1 MSIGHPDTIVRSGHP
16 ARANTHVLYACFR
29 NKRTPFVGPL
39 PEQHSSA
46 TLIWGILIDNRS
58 NRLSQTANRNAL
70 RQRVV
75 DEMLMIK
82 LIWKCINLILFVSI
96 LVDAHYELDKD
107 LIRSKAIENDYGVK
121 WGRRR
126 IKYVFWIETAG
137 TGQPKIGTQ
146 RHKRKRVELYIV
158 AMIWFSFSTIPNA
171 ILIIIINNCSFAH
184 ERQRERERQEMVV
197 LSVISQL
204 DHISLHLNGSCACHS
219 EICIQLMNDEASP
232 SQQWRKFILL
242 RQQIQCTQSMATIQQ
257 NKWR

>member
-1 MSIGHPDTIVRSGHP
+1 M
-16 ARANTHVLYACFR
+16 
-29 NKRTPFVGPL
+29 GPL

-121 WGRRR
+121 
-126 IKYVFWIETAG
+126 
-137 TGQPKIGTQ
+137 
-146 RHKRKRVELYIV
+146 
-158 AMIWFSFSTIPNA
+158 
-171 ILIIIINNCSFAH
+171 
-184 ERQRERERQEMVV
+184 
-197 LSVISQL
+197 
-204 DHISLHLNGSCACHS
+204 
-219 EICIQLMNDEASP
+219 
-232 SQQWRKFILL
+232 
-242 RQQIQCTQSMATIQQ
+242 
-257 NKWR
+257 